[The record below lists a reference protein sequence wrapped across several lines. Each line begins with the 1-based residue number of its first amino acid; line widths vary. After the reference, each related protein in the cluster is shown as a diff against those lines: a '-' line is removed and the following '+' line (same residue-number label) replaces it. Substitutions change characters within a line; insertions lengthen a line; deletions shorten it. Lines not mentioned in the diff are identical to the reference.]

1 MNSLKKPLEKGNE
14 KKIKASN
21 SRSRRAK
28 KIITV
33 CLLLAALL
41 LGASYWY
48 VSDYYPAGERAI
60 AAIENPAPGI
70 EVLKDEEAGQLAFL
84 PQESNNL
91 GVGLVFYPGGK
102 VEYSSYA
109 PLMMKL
115 AERGISCYLV
125 RMPFNLAILDKDR
138 ADKVLSSCENID
150 RWYIGGHS
158 LGGSAAAMHMK
169 DSIDSYEGLLLLASY
184 STADLSSED
193 IKAMSIY
200 GTSDRVLNMDKFEA
214 NMGNL
219 PQASCA
225 VVLNG
230 GNHCQFGDYGFQ
242 KGDGLAGI
250 SEEEQLELSADA
262 IADWVMGESLR

>member
-1 MNSLKKPLEKGNE
+1 MDNVKKALEKDN
-14 KKIKASN
+14 KKNNKVSDPKK
-21 SRSRRAK
+21 RRAK
-28 KIITV
+28 KIIAV
-33 CLLLAALL
+33 CLLMAALL
-41 LGASYWY
+41 LGAAYWY
-48 VSDYYPAGERAI
+48 VSDYYQAGEGAL
-60 AAIENPAPGI
+60 ATIENPASGI

-84 PQESNNL
+84 PEESNNL

-109 PLMMKL
+109 PLMTKL

-138 ADKVLSSCENID
+138 ADKILSSCENIG

-158 LGGSAAAMHMK
+158 LGGSAAAMHIK
-169 DSIDSYEGLLLLASY
+169 DSMDSYEGLLLLASY
-184 STADLSSED
+184 STADLSGMDLKS
-193 IKAMSIY
+193 MSIY

-250 SEEEQLELSADA
+250 SAEEQLELSADA
-262 IADWVMGESLR
+262 IADWVTVE